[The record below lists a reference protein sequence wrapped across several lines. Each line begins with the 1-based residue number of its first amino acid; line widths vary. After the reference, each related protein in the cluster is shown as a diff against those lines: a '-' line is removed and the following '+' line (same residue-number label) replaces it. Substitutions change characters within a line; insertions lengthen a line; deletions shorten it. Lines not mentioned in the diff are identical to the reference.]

1 MQPADD
7 ILDGITT
14 LPPAPQVLPRLL
26 EALAD
31 PDSDTSNLVDLI
43 TFDPALTA
51 RLLRA
56 VNSALVASATQ
67 IKDVPEAVN
76 RLGMNAIYQIVA
88 AVHGAR
94 SLRPSCPDWGIDPA
108 AMWQHSVT
116 TALAAQFLARDS
128 DEDEGVAFTAGLLH
142 DLGKIVLAEFF
153 KNQYAETLAEPNVN
167 PAFAWDA
174 EKRRFGVDHSEMGGR
189 LLARWKFPAP
199 IITSVWHHHAP
210 GLGESFDRLSACV
223 TLANAI
229 AHEVEHGGA
238 LAALTEQES
247 AAFELLNISRE
258 RVEYYLEETR
268 ENLAFVQTLC
278 RAAA

>member
-26 EALAD
+26 QALGD
-31 PDSDTSNLVDLI
+31 PDNDTSQLVDLI

-56 VNSALVASATQ
+56 CNSAYSGSSTQ

-88 AVHGAR
+88 AVYGAR
-94 SLRPSCPDWGIDPA
+94 SLRPSRNDWGIDPGS
-108 AMWQHSVT
+108 MWQHSVT

-128 DEDEGVAFTAGLLH
+128 EQDEGVAFTAGLLH

-153 KNQYAETLAEPNVN
+153 KSQYAETMADPNTN
-167 PAFAWDA
+167 PAFSSGI
-174 EKRRFGVDHSEMGGR
+174 EKLRFGVDHSEMGGR

-199 IITSVWHHHAP
+199 IIAGVWYHHAP
-210 GLGESFDRLSACV
+210 DQSESFDRLSACV

-229 AHEVEHGGA
+229 AHEVEEGNT
-238 LAALTEQES
+238 LAVMTEEES
-247 AAFELLNISRE
+247 AAFTLLNISRD
-258 RVEYYLEETR
+258 RVQNYLEETR
-268 ENLAFVQTLC
+268 ENLAFVQSLC